1 LAIKE
6 TLAMKQ
12 DKKYKVNVVSL
23 IYKQKYDTTDYPV
36 INNSTTAA
44 EILYESWD
52 KDTIAMEEQT
62 KVLYLNRRNQVIGLY
77 TTGIGG
83 VAGTFMCNTKIFA
96 CGLKIVASG
105 IIIAHNHPSGNRML
119 SEQDKKITKSLK
131 DVGDIIGIKLLDHI
145 IILPNGSYVS
155 LADNAEL

>member
-1 LAIKE
+1 
-6 TLAMKQ
+6 MKQ
-12 DKKYKVNVVSL
+12 DNKYKVNVVSL

-36 INNSTTAA
+36 INNSATAA

-83 VAGTFMCNTKIFA
+83 VAGTVMCNTKIFA
-96 CGLKIVASG
+96 CGLKIIASG
-105 IIIAHNHPSGNRML
+105 IIIAHNHPSGNL
-119 SEQDKKITKSLK
+119 KPSEEDKRITNKLCDASKLLE
-131 DVGDIIGIKLLDHI
+131 IQLLDHLI
-145 IILPNGSYVS
+145 VS
-155 LADNAEL
+155 PDLKFFSFADEGLLENKTQ

>member
-1 LAIKE
+1 
-6 TLAMKQ
+6 MKQ

-36 INNSTTAA
+36 IINSNVAA

-52 KDTIAMEEQT
+52 KDTIAFEEQC

-77 TTGIGG
+77 TVCVGGVTGI
-83 VAGTFMCNTKIFA
+83 VVCNKKILA

-105 IIIAHNHPSGNRML
+105 MIIAHNHPSGNKML
-119 SEQDKKITKSLK
+119 SEKDRQVTKSLQEAGK
-131 DVGDIIGIKLLDHI
+131 IMDIKLLDHI
-145 IILPNGSYVS
+145 IVLPDGNYTSFS
-155 LADNAEL
+155 DNNEL